1 MKKKVLSLALCL
13 AMLAALTA
21 PASAASTEAG
31 NTVVTKTIEAQPDSG
46 SSSDSDPDPYPVN
59 VPSYEISIPATLSL
73 DTGDSFEITASKMEL
88 DSRQELHVMVDYDRT
103 FAPDGYFYLS
113 NTENA
118 AFRIPCMISKGYAST
133 ASDVYKRQTGRLSP
147 ASKMLQSPFST
158 RRTEQRRICSA
169 RSKSPRPVS
178 AILLAPIPARFTL
191 SLRST
196 TSNPPYPR
204 RRKDSLRDSR
214 RLS

>member
-73 DTGDSFEITASKMEL
+73 DTGDSFEITASKM

-118 AFRIPCMISKGYAST
+118 ALRIPCMISKGYAST
-133 ASDVYKRQTGRLSP
+133 AYWETITSQQNASVAVFNSTHGTTPDLFGSVRVSTASECHTAGTYTGTIYFIIEVYD
-147 ASKMLQSPFST
+147 F
-158 RRTEQRRICSA
+158 
-169 RSKSPRPVS
+169 
-178 AILLAPIPARFTL
+178 
-191 SLRST
+191 
-196 TSNPPYPR
+196 
-204 RRKDSLRDSR
+204 
-214 RLS
+214 

>member
-46 SSSDSDPDPYPVN
+46 SSSDSNPDPYPVN

-118 AFRIPCMISKGYAST
+118 ALRIPCMISKGYAST
-133 ASDVYKRQTGRLSP
+133 AYWETITSQQNASVAVFNSTHGTTPDLFGSVRVSTASECHTAGTYTGTIYFIIEVYD
-147 ASKMLQSPFST
+147 F
-158 RRTEQRRICSA
+158 
-169 RSKSPRPVS
+169 
-178 AILLAPIPARFTL
+178 
-191 SLRST
+191 
-196 TSNPPYPR
+196 
-204 RRKDSLRDSR
+204 
-214 RLS
+214 